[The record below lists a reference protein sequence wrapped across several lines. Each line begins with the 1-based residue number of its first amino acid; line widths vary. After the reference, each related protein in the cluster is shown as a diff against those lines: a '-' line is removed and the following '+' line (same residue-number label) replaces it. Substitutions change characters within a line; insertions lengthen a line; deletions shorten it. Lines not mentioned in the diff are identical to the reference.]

1 MDWSESVID
10 LCPSSPQEPSLDPK
24 AILELPLERLAQK
37 LQNDELSLESVLCSY
52 LEEVAVG
59 SGGGGGGSHP
69 LSSSQEVGDGYNIV
83 ALWLTWEGAHA
94 TVTRH
99 FYSALG
105 QDGG

>member
-1 MDWSESVID
+1 MWGCDVEHVRVNWSESVID

-59 SGGGGGGSHP
+59 SGGGWGFSPIVLLTGGG
-69 LSSSQEVGDGYNIV
+69 I
-83 ALWLTWEGAHA
+83 
-94 TVTRH
+94 RI
-99 FYSALG
+99 
-105 QDGG
+105 